1 MDPTVP
7 ATDPPIID
15 PATVGVPGP
24 VESAGTGTNASN
36 TSTSSSTAATPA
48 AGVMPAIAQQND
60 ALMSAAGDQKA
71 VGDAQALADSQKA
84 DVLGQDAD
92 LARQQAADAAADHQ
106 QYLDRVET
114 ARGQQAAAEK
124 ALDGAGY
131 HDYWGSQST
140 GHKILHNL
148 GALFTGASGNTAAM
162 QAFNENTQAE
172 IKQDFDQQRAG
183 LAQKLEVARLKG
195 QNVSDLYSQWQSELG
210 ASKVKESKAHEAV
223 AAKLA
228 EVSQRAGIPVAQ
240 LQNNVAYKTL
250 VGQAA
255 AKKVEALQ
263 HYDRSNTSAQNATI
277 ANTTENKITDQK
289 GPKVTKDQLE
299 ANASLADMTP
309 DAQSLVKNPL
319 TPDELKTL
327 SKRLTT
333 SAKEPT
339 GIGNRLIDGVED
351 LASKKLTPEQ
361 EERIATAQRL
371 VGRLNPLVGEKRTPE
386 SDLAVAMSRLPI
398 TTDKDT
404 TKADRLLQTIRA
416 QAYKTTNPTA
426 FAKAAT
432 APVAAPASAPQP
444 GTPSPAPGPASYS
457 PAILAKAQK
466 AMSDPKAPA
475 AAKIAAARVLD
486 AAKAK

>member
-1 MDPTVP
+1 METTDPT
-7 ATDPPIID
+7 ID
-15 PATVGVPGP
+15 PTTVGVPGP
-24 VESAGTGTNASN
+24 VESAGTSTNATNSN
-36 TSTSSSTAATPA
+36 TSSSTGATPA

-71 VGDAQALADSQKA
+71 VGDAQAIADAQKA
-84 DVLGQDAD
+84 DLQGQDAE

-106 QYLDRVET
+106 DYLDRISK
-114 ARGQQAAAEK
+114 ARSQQAEAED
-124 ALDGAGY
+124 ALKN
-131 HDYWGSQST
+131 HKFENYWSKQST
-140 GHKILHNL
+140 GHKILEGIGML
-148 GALFTGASGNTAAM
+148 TTGLSGNVAAQ
-162 QAFNENTQAE
+162 QAQNEQLQHT
-172 IKQDFDQQRAG
+172 ISQDFDQQRAEV
-183 LAQKLEVARLKG
+183 AQKLEVARLKG
-195 QNVSDLYSQWQSELG
+195 EDVNNLYSQWQAELG
-210 ASKVKESKAHEAV
+210 ASKVKEAKAHEAI
-223 AAKLA
+223 AAKAL
-228 EVSQRAGIPVAQ
+228 EMGTRAGIPVAQ

-250 VGQAA
+250 VANAA

-263 HYDRSNTSAQNATI
+263 HYDRSNTSARTSAI
-277 ANTTENKITDQK
+277 ANSTDNKITDQK

-309 DAQSLVKNPL
+309 DAQSLVRNPL

-327 SKRLTT
+327 SKRLTA

-339 GIGNRLIDGVED
+339 GLGNRLIDGVED
-351 LASKKLTPEQ
+351 LATKKLTPEQ

-386 SDLAVAMSRLPI
+386 SDLAVAMSRLPT

-404 TKADRLLQTIRA
+404 TKADRLLQTVRA
-416 QAYKTTNPTA
+416 QAYRTTNPAA

-432 APVAAPASAPQP
+432 APAPAPATAPNA
-444 GTPSPAPGPASYS
+444 TPGPASYS

-486 AAKAK
+486 AARAN